1 MGQAKRKLEIKVDLQ
16 KMAAERAAYRR
27 TIPRRIFKAVAA
39 LIVFIPLMLLTFA
52 MESYRQDRWPWYLQ

>member
-1 MGQAKRKLEIKVDLQ
+1 MGQARKRMEIKVDLQ

-27 TIPRRIFKAVAA
+27 TIPRRILKAAAA
-39 LIVFIPLMLLTFA
+39 LIAFIPLMLITFT